1 MAALI
6 IVEKCLRQRIYLILC
21 KKNRKGRALLKC
33 KKVFGNEP
41 RGMVKKSFQL
51 SSIERAS
58 MGEGVYG
65 ENMNF
70 FDADFQSLITF

>member
-6 IVEKCLRQRIYLILC
+6 IVEKCLRQIIYLILC

-41 RGMVKKSFQL
+41 HGMVKKSFQL
-51 SSIERAS
+51 SSIEAS